1 MWGTRG
7 VNFLIYP
14 PGREDDLYLHLH
26 SNTIIDKPDIERE
39 DEIGNTAFQS
49 VSFRGNKMEKE
60 VNMWK

>member
-1 MWGTRG
+1 M
-7 VNFLIYP
+7 YP